1 MERTNKKRRTDYIW
15 YVSCPGH
22 GPTEVRAADKLAAIM
37 EAAKEWGQRWTEI
50 AKECDVIR
58 LRKAVD

>member
-1 MERTNKKRRTDYIW
+1 MERTNKKQMTDYIW

-22 GPTEVRAADKLAAIM
+22 GPTEVRAADHLSAVIAA
-37 EAAKEWGQRWTEI
+37 AQEWGQRWTVI
-50 AKECDVIR
+50 AKDCDVMR